1 MLPPFFCSPSTD
13 MDGMKR
19 QHQQRKHAML
29 SMWRDGVERQLSALN
44 AAIDTLEK
52 QMNRTSNQT
61 DWSDFKR
68 SLRVA
73 NARFRRRWTVM
84 AETPMVL
91 LANLILFPSKITKR
105 MVFWSFLFSFCKPLF
120 FYSDLFSSFNISQS
134 VTLSCHKLII
144 KLNQCYFVPA
154 AQLD

>member
-1 MLPPFFCSPSTD
+1 MLPPFCCSPSTD

-61 DWSDFKR
+61 DWSEFKR

-84 AETPMVL
+84 AETPMAL
-91 LANLILFPSKITKR
+91 PANLRLFPSKITKR
-105 MVFWSFLFSFCKPLF
+105 IMFWSLFYSFCRAPLISATCSLRSIF
-120 FYSDLFSSFNISQS
+120 CNPSHLPVINSSSS
-134 VTLSCHKLII
+134 STHVVLYL
-144 KLNQCYFVPA
+144 
-154 AQLD
+154 